1 MFFSMS
7 QQRSRTEPSV
17 EERALVDRARQDPEA
32 FGQLYLRYVRS
43 IYNYIFYRTG
53 DPEEAEDLTSQV
65 FLQALQHLSRFQDRG
80 VPFAAWLFRI
90 AHNLVANWHRDRHRR
105 PTVPLS
111 ENGHEPVSDRVEVVL
126 ERQED
131 RERLLAAMRR
141 LPPERQQ
148 LLILKFVEGMSNA
161 EIAQIMGRS
170 EGAVRVLYHR
180 TLEALRKELR
190 RETRPGG

>member
-1 MFFSMS
+1 M
-7 QQRSRTEPSV
+7 
-17 EERALVDRARQDPEA
+17 ARARQDPEA

-65 FLQALQHLSRFQDRG
+65 FLQALQHLSRFRDRG
-80 VPFAAWLFRI
+80 IPFAAWLFRI

-111 ENGHEPVSDRVEVVL
+111 ENVHEPVSDRVEATL

-180 TLEALRKELR
+180 TLEALRKELGR
-190 RETRPGG
+190 GTRPGG

>member
-1 MFFSMS
+1 M
-7 QQRSRTEPSV
+7 
-17 EERALVDRARQDPEA
+17 ARARQDPEA

-111 ENGHEPVSDRVEVVL
+111 ENGHEPVSDRVEATL

-141 LPPERQQ
+141 LSPERQQ

-190 RETRPGG
+190 WETRPGG

>member
-1 MFFSMS
+1 M
-7 QQRSRTEPSV
+7 
-17 EERALVDRARQDPEA
+17 DRARQDPEA

>member
-1 MFFSMS
+1 VFFSMS